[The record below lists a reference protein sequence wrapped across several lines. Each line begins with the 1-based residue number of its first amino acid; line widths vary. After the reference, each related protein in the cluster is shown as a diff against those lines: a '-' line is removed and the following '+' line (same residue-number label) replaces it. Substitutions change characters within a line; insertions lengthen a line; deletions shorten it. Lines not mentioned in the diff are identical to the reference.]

1 MKMALC
7 FANTSAAT
15 NGCSSSDRPTLG
27 GVRYVLTATDRKG
40 GA

>member
-7 FANTSAAT
+7 FGNISAAT
-15 NGCSSSDRPTLG
+15 DGCSSSDHPTLG
-27 GVRYVLTATDRKG
+27 GIRCLLAATDRQG